1 MVIQTYLNHL
11 AVERGLAKNSLAAYR
26 RDLTRLAAYL
36 ESRRI
41 DVLAVEPGD
50 LDQFVLELRTG
61 TPAHPPL
68 STASTART
76 IAAVRGLYRF
86 AVTEGLLTTDPTEA
100 LRRPQVAQRLPKAL
114 STQQVS
120 QLLDAVETDTPV
132 GMRDKAFLEL
142 LYGTGSRVSE
152 AVGLDIDDLGG
163 DEGIDAVR
171 LLGKGDKERIVPV
184 GSYAASALDQYLV
197 RARPALA
204 SAGRGTPAVFL
215 NTRGNRLSRQ
225 SGWAIIQAAAGR
237 AFPDDEVH
245 LSPHVLRHSFAT
257 HLLQG
262 GADIR
267 VVQELLGHA
276 SVTTTQ
282 LYTKVT
288 PEHLR
293 EVYITAHP
301 RARG

>member
-26 RDLTRLAAYL
+26 RDLTRLAAFL
-36 ESRRI
+36 ESRSI

-68 STASTART
+68 SAASTART

-86 AVTEGLLTTDPTEA
+86 AVTEGLLTTDPAEA
-100 LRRPQVAQRLPKAL
+100 LHRPQVAQRLPKAL